1 MTLLFELSEQWQPEG
16 RQKIITVL
24 TTYINYLDYVAQYF
38 PYQECIDYMAKYFP
52 YQECNIMWHNFLY
65 TRSVM

>member
-24 TTYINYLDYVAQYF
+24 TIYINYLDWIRLRGTIF
-38 PYQECIDYMAKYFP
+38 PLPGVYRLHGKIFP
-52 YQECNIMWHNFLY
+52 LPGI
-65 TRSVM
+65 